1 MYYYIAPC
9 DKKRGHSPIP
19 IDMSTWST
27 PFFLLSKKIA
37 PLKLTRRSAFS
48 CAKKLSS
55 NSLWLG
61 HKNEWMYKIL
71 KSTLSRAFW
80 SCFGRSVKLSKLCA
94 ILWDE
99 RRLAK
104 RRKLT
109 KTSNHDAT
117 WWCALLTVDSR
128 RWQPKCSPGSQTCCR
143 GERLLSFE
151 NSLMANQKLHQ
162 TRRRSTALSLF
173 NSDISVVLQLWA
185 IEGIYSGILWQGKGK
200 PSTWDGLERPN
211 THDHPKIDDSNTLC
225 SSYST
230 QL

>member
-1 MYYYIAPC
+1 MYYHITPC
-9 DKKRGHSPIP
+9 DKKRCHSPIP

-128 RWQPKCSPGSQTCCR
+128 RWQPKCLPGSQTCCR

-151 NSLMANQKLHQ
+151 NSLMANPK
-162 TRRRSTALSLF
+162 TLSDSLKK
-173 NSDISVVLQLWA
+173 
-185 IEGIYSGILWQGKGK
+185 YSLI
-200 PSTWDGLERPN
+200 
-211 THDHPKIDDSNTLC
+211 TL
-225 SSYST
+225 
-230 QL
+230 